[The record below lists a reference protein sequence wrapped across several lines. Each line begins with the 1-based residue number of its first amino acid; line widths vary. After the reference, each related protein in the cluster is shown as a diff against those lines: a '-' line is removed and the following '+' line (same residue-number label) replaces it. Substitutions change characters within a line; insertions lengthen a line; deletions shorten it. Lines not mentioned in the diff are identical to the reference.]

1 MAAIGWLV
9 TDLFTRHNFCCSG
22 RQSPTN
28 LRAAVTR
35 PALATLEPRHARPEL
50 NLACAM
56 PHGTSDLAPAP
67 YTACRPSGEG
77 RLTYVREGSLYVLNP
92 HKESLF
98 GNYLPFIEWKV
109 MKGEVNQGIH
119 CAIWHA
125 VTCSCLQRTKIILL
139 LFLTY
144 RERTDCIMVM
154 EQMLQNDCFMEIPR
168 MKCYLKGGEWNSP
181 YCFVYMYRRENRDRI

>member
-56 PHGTSDLAPAP
+56 PHGTSARAPEP
-67 YTACRPSGEG
+67 YTACRPSGEEG
-77 RLTYVREGSLYVLNP
+77 LTYVREGSLYVFNLL
-92 HKESLF
+92 KESPLSS
-98 GNYLPFIEWKV
+98 YLPVIE
-109 MKGEVNQGIH
+109 
-119 CAIWHA
+119 
-125 VTCSCLQRTKIILL
+125 
-139 LFLTY
+139 
-144 RERTDCIMVM
+144 
-154 EQMLQNDCFMEIPR
+154 
-168 MKCYLKGGEWNSP
+168 
-181 YCFVYMYRRENRDRI
+181 